1 MLTSVQVDSQRK
13 RRALAGT
20 GWRLA
25 AAAVLGCSMLLG
37 ATAARAEAASAI
49 VVTTAVLATPIT
61 YSRPAATPAL
71 PTWAAWKVTVA
82 NNGGN
87 VVNHITFTGATTV
100 LTPGEA
106 APFLTAEGLNGAS
119 VSCTTTNPAQTAVSC
134 ALGTL
139 RSRGDA
145 VSFVLI
151 FKGPVAVAAPLPA
164 DRIDFAWKVTY
175 GEAVNDNT
183 GASRQ
188 DTQTGLAAP
197 VALGTPLATKVQSTV
212 PRTGGTFFTGNTGV
226 ATATDPWTTT
236 VAVPGRLTYTTAL
249 IEEFIDANSCSA
261 DLLTCNLT
269 SLTIPGS
276 FAFLEIT
283 LRRDITTIKPGAKI
297 SNAKVYYAADG
308 VNFVEVP
315 NCADS
320 GGPYTNQPCIAAR
333 TAYTKKNAPVPTAPW
348 EGDWEFV
355 IRALD
360 NGQYRG

>member
-1 MLTSVQVDSQRK
+1 MLTSVQLDSRRK
-13 RRALAGT
+13 TRT
-20 GWRLA
+20 GSLTGLHLA
-25 AAAVLGCSMLLG
+25 AAALLGSSLLLG

-49 VVTTAVLATPIT
+49 VVTTSALATPVT

-71 PTWAAWKVTVA
+71 PTWVAWKVTVA
-82 NNGGN
+82 NNGRN
-87 VVNHITFTGATTV
+87 VVNHITFAGATTV
-100 LTPGEA
+100 LTPGETA
-106 APFLTAEGLNGAS
+106 SFLTAEGLGGAS

-134 ALGTL
+134 DLGTL
-139 RSRGDA
+139 RSGGDA

-164 DRIDFAWKVTY
+164 DRIDFAWQATY
-175 GEAVNDNT
+175 AEALNDNT
-183 GASRQ
+183 GAARQ

-212 PRTGGTFFTGNTGV
+212 PRSGGTFFTGNTGV
-226 ATATDPWTTT
+226 ATAADPWTTT

-261 DLLTCNLT
+261 DLLTCNLS

-276 FAFLEIT
+276 FSFLQIT
-283 LRRDITTIKPGAKI
+283 LRRDTTTIKSGAKI

-308 VNFVEVP
+308 VNFAEVP

-320 GGPYTNQPCIAAR
+320 GGPYIGQPCIAAR
-333 TAYTKKNAPVPTAPW
+333 TAYTRKNAPSVEW